1 MPRQIT
7 QPTPA
12 EVKSARMAA
21 GLTRYFDEI
30 VNMELL
36 EGEGADDV
44 RETACA
50 LHLQEVQGVPFYVCL
65 DGFGNIFAL
74 AE

>member
-1 MPRQIT
+1 MIT
-7 QPTPA
+7 QPFDHICSS
-12 EVKSARMAA
+12 VDGRRFVQF
-21 GLTRYFDEI
+21 RYFDEI

-65 DGFGNIFAL
+65 DGFGDIFAL